1 MSVLELVGA
10 PSAMGRGASGCC
22 VCAELTGNCNC
33 TGCAGD
39 AATACSGAAAVDVAV
54 GGGVSVAQVPHR
66 SPPHS
71 EQQYA
76 LAGRCLMRHCVHDHA
91 HRCRALMRGCPQLG
105 QYGPGLRASPIRT
118 PQSRSCE
125 RSVWGGYR
133 AAAQCVAGKPWLDPC
148 RLVCVLGRCPGAC
161 TKRFVRRSVLPGVP
175 VVVET
180 AQPACVGA
188 ARRARAA
195 CSCEHNVCG
204 CVLSCGLVFA
214 MVSCRWLLRAVVVV
228 RPTAALAERRLG
240 LQGSATAAAPRS
252 SHRSSRPRC
261 IGAAVLPRTSKR
273 NH

>member
-125 RSVWGGYR
+125 RSVWGVSGCCPVCCWQ
-133 AAAQCVAGKPWLDPC
+133 AVAGPLPVGLC
-148 RLVCVLGRCPGAC
+148 ARSMSRCVYKAICSPKCLAGSASSGRNCAA
-161 TKRFVRRSVLPGVP
+161 RVRRCCQAS
-175 VVVET
+175 
-180 AQPACVGA
+180 
-188 ARRARAA
+188 
-195 CSCEHNVCG
+195 
-204 CVLSCGLVFA
+204 
-214 MVSCRWLLRAVVVV
+214 
-228 RPTAALAERRLG
+228 
-240 LQGSATAAAPRS
+240 
-252 SHRSSRPRC
+252 PRC
-261 IGAAVLPRTSKR
+261 L
-273 NH
+273 